1 MEKNGKKNIG
11 KVLVLILANFESK
24 QCDSNVKNLKNV
36 FSDEYFI
43 TKVIEF
49 TCSKKLPQNSTITTA
64 QYNELQ
70 IMKKAIEFATFG
82 DGKGGGWPNLP
93 VIIVKDSSVSN
104 VTSEGMKDRISYAL
118 RTVKNADLF
127 FLTVWSDACTKQKL
141 IVPSVDGGSSL
152 NWTYQPTSTQA
163 ILYTPASR
171 STIKEMIINST
182 VSYSAM
188 LNSAIA
194 SGKLH
199 AVTFTPNIVDFD
211 ISLAT
216 TNTDYYKL
224 NTCAGIVS
232 TTDTTNGLSS
242 LLFFIILVAVIIF
255 TAYCLLV
262 LGANPK
268 EKIE

>member
-11 KVLVLILANFESK
+11 KVLVLILANFETK

-36 FSDEYFI
+36 FSRDYFI

-70 IMKKAIEFATFG
+70 IMKKAIEFANFG
-82 DGKGGGWPNLP
+82 DGKVAGWPNFP
-93 VIIVKDSSVSN
+93 VIIIKDSSVSN
-104 VTSEGMKDRISYAL
+104 ITPEGMEERISYAL
-118 RTVKNADLF
+118 KTVKNADLY
-127 FLTVWSDACTKQKL
+127 FLTVWSDACNKQKL
-141 IVPSVDGGSSL
+141 ISPSVEGGSSL
-152 NWTYQPTSTQA
+152 NFTFQPTATQA
-163 ILYTPASR
+163 IMYTPSSR
-171 STIKEMIINST
+171 STVKELIINST
-182 VSYSAM
+182 VSYSAL
-188 LNSAIA
+188 LNSAIGQ
-194 SGKLH
+194 GKLT

-211 ISLAT
+211 ISLAR

-224 NTCAGIVS
+224 NTCAPIAS
-232 TTDTTNGLSS
+232 TVDTTNGLSS

-268 EKIE
+268 QKLE